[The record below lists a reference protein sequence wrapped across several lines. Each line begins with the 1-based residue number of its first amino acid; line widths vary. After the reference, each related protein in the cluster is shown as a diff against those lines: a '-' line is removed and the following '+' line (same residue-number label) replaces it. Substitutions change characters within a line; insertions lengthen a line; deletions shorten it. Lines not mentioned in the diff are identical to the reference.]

1 MNRVGAVVKVVAAL
15 AALLPFVGAWK
26 DIKAASPPLIQPHL
40 AHPAVAASIAFGTAF
55 AATGDAASTAIAV
68 LLAAFLY
75 QSLEDAAR
83 KREGEKEGPPSTMA
97 MKATQKE
104 TKGGADLSF
113 FAFSTDTQMN

>member
-68 LLAAFLY
+68 VLAAFLY

-83 KREGEKEGPPSTMA
+83 KREEEEKEGPPST
-97 MKATQKE
+97 TEKE
-104 TKGGADLSF
+104 TKGGPDLSF
-113 FAFSTDTQMN
+113 LEFATDTPMN